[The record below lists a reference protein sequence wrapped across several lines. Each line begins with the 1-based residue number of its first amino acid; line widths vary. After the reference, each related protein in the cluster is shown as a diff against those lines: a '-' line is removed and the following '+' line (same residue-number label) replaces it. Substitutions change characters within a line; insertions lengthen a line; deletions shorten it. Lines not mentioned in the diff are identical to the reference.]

1 MTLPMQ
7 LEEAKI
13 YQKQMYLVE
22 KAETDAKAKLA
33 QFGYNVNQ
41 KMLLK
46 SFNKVEDAW
55 ERYETAYLD
64 YLNLGISVVNEAYAT
79 ALKELT

>member
-22 KAETDAKAKLA
+22 KGETDAKAKLA

-41 KMLLK
+41 KRLLK
-46 SFNKVEDAW
+46 SFN
-55 ERYETAYLD
+55 
-64 YLNLGISVVNEAYAT
+64 
-79 ALKELT
+79 

>member
-7 LEEAKI
+7 MEEAKI

-41 KMLLK
+41 KRLLK
-46 SFNKVEDAW
+46 SFN
-55 ERYETAYLD
+55 
-64 YLNLGISVVNEAYAT
+64 
-79 ALKELT
+79 